1 MHTLG
6 KVILVILA
14 IWLAVSVLG
23 FLVKGLFWLGVIG
36 GIAFLV
42 TAALGSRNKLRHRV

>member
-1 MHTLG
+1 VHTLG
-6 KVILVILA
+6 KVVVVILA
-14 IWLAVSVLG
+14 VWLAISVLG

-36 GIAFLV
+36 GLAFLV